1 MEFSMSQAPLSDVRL
16 DAHKLIDTLP
26 SSATWDD
33 VMYRI
38 YVRQSIE
45 AGLTDVVAGNTVPV
59 AQVRRDFGL
68 DK

>member
-1 MEFSMSQAPLSDVRL
+1 MSQMPLTDLRS
-16 DAHKLIDTLP
+16 DAHKLIDSLP

-45 AGLTDVVAGNTVPV
+45 TGLRDVETGNTVAV
-59 AQVRRDFGL
+59 AQVRRNFGL

>member
-1 MEFSMSQAPLSDVRL
+1 MSQMPLTDVRT
-16 DAHKLIDTLP
+16 DAHKLIDSLP

-45 AGLTDVVAGNTVPV
+45 AGLRDVATGNTVPV
-59 AQVRRDFGL
+59 EQVRRNFGL

>member
-1 MEFSMSQAPLSDVRL
+1 MSQLPMTDVRT

-26 SSATWDD
+26 ASATWDD

-45 AGLTDVVAGNTVPV
+45 TGLRDVETGNTVAV
-59 AQVRRDFGL
+59 AQVRRNFGL